1 MDKSDI
7 ENDELAEIKESRQLS
22 LFKLLDEAELTNS
35 NKHLEYTNSIGS
47 IDIIPRFW
55 RGKNSA
61 FSKDEATKRA
71 ITCTNTYTFSNR
83 KFKAVISP
91 AILTR
96 TNDKGQEEEYF
107 AYPGDREELIEK
119 VLFLIA
125 TKDGLHSIRNG
136 NQVRY
141 GVFFSL
147 YRVREELKKIN
158 KTRSYDA
165 IKESLMILKDS
176 RIKITSENSDGVEYT
191 ITHDI
196 FSDAVLESSGVG
208 RGKNRYWIG
217 FSDYLVGEILKLN
230 YRQVLYS
237 RFTNYSS
244 ALSRFLDLY
253 LSNAWKN
260 ATYNTTTRISLNRI
274 MENFGKKQVQL
285 DSKRRDM
292 RQALLDLEKA
302 GVIQNVPYAEKTIDD
317 EGCDDYVYDLLP
329 TKKFV
334 DEIIKANAKH
344 KGLRKLSEGIEQN
357 TITHIG
363 TKKQRLTSI

>member
-1 MDKSDI
+1 LETPI
-7 ENDELAEIKESRQLS
+7 TTEEELNELKDNRQMS
-22 LFKLLDEAELTNS
+22 LFSMLDEAEKNS
-35 NKHLEYTNSIGS
+35 EQYLEYTNSIGS

-55 RGKNSA
+55 RGKNA
-61 FSKDEATKRA
+61 VFTKQEAANRS
-71 ITCTNTYTFSNR
+71 INCTNSYTFSNK

-91 AILTR
+91 ALVVR
-96 TNDKGQEEEYF
+96 QSKSGQTEEVF

-125 TKDGLHSIRNG
+125 AKQGLNRVKVG
-136 NQVRY
+136 NQTRY
-141 GVFFSL
+141 GIFFSL
-147 YRVREELKKIN
+147 YQVREELKKIN

-176 RIKITSENSDGVEYT
+176 RIKIISEGNDGVDYT
-191 ITHDI
+191 VTHDI
-196 FSDAVLESSGVG
+196 FSDAILESSGVG

-237 RFTNYSS
+237 RFTTYSS

-253 LSNAWKN
+253 LSNVWKN
-260 ATYNTTTRISLNRI
+260 ATYHVTTKISLNRI
-274 MENFGKKQVQL
+274 MENFGKKQVKI

-302 GVIQNVPYAEKTIDD
+302 GVIKNVPYAQKTMDV
-317 EGCDDYVYDLLP
+317 EGNEDYVYELEP
-329 TKKFV
+329 TKRFV
-334 DEIIKANAKH
+334 DEIIKSNAKH
-344 KGLRKLSEGIEQN
+344 KGLKKLSEAVEQGN
-357 TITHIG
+357 AHWLDDKG
-363 TKKQRLTSI
+363 VMKA